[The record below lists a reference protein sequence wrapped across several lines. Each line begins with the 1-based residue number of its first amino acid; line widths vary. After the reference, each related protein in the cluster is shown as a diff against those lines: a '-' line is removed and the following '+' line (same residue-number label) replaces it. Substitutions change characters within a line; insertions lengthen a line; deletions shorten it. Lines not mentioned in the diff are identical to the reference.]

1 MITFN
6 EFVEH
11 KRSEFTIRECA
22 TLLAETDVNPYVY
35 IYESIKE
42 VDPVFAE
49 GWWDN
54 VRSAAGNLWQGVRQF
69 GSNVAQGVKAGYNQA
84 SDTISG
90 PVAKYD
96 AAVRALDDLLK
107 VLGNDPEFSKFQSK
121 SGQGSVIEY
130 IEKVKQD
137 LLSDKQQVPQRSDTK
152 VSQPYDTRG
161 NVDAARN
168 PEAAQAQQ
176 PQAQQ
181 QNQAPARTW
190 DRRGAGRM

>member
-11 KRSEFTIRECA
+11 KRAEFSIKECA

-49 GWWDN
+49 GWWDTVKN
-54 VRSAAGNLWQGVRQF
+54 VWQGVKQF

-96 AAVRALDDLLK
+96 AAVKALDDLLK
-107 VLGNDPEFSKFQSK
+107 VLGNNPEFSKFQSK
-121 SGQGSVIEY
+121 SGQGSVIQY

-181 QNQAPARTW
+181 QPQAPARTW
-190 DRRGAGRM
+190 DSRSAGRL